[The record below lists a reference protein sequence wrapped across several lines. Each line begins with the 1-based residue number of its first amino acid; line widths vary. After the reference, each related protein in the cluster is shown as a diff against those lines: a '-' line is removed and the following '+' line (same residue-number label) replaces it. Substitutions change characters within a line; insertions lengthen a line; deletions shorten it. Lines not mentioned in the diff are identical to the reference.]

1 MKLSPLKVMLLAAV
15 AAATL
20 AEPIAAAA
28 QPAPDR
34 TDREQTQAERKARQE
49 ARQKQ
54 KGERPA
60 RQTPPAGKA
69 DPVRPNRPDRPAAD
83 RVRPNQP
90 VTRPDRVRPNQ
101 PDRARPNQTR
111 PDRVNPDRV
120 RPDRTRPDRTPPTK
134 ARPNQ
139 PQTAPVARRPL
150 TPERQ
155 RVRRNAQTQIQR
167 GFNRDR
173 WQQDFRRRHS
183 DRRWW
188 RNDRNFRGW
197 NGVRVGFYFAPGYGY
212 YSVPRSYYNQRY
224 YAGSYLPSYFWR
236 YRVNSHSYWGLP
248 PAPPGTAWIHVNNAI
263 LLVDLWDGYIIT
275 AIYDV
280 WSW

>member
-1 MKLSPLKVMLLAAV
+1 MKLSPMKAMLLAAV

-20 AEPIAAAA
+20 AETIPAAA

-34 TDREQTQAERKARQE
+34 ADREQTQAERKAREQ
-49 ARQKQ
+49 ARQKARA
-54 KGERPA
+54 ESPA
-60 RQTPPAGKA
+60 RQTPATPPGKA
-69 DPVRPNRPDRPAAD
+69 APVRPNRPATD
-83 RVRPNQP
+83 RVRPDQP
-90 VTRPDRVRPNQ
+90 VNRPDRARPNQ
-101 PDRARPNQTR
+101 PDRTRPNQTR
-111 PDRVNPDRV
+111 PDRTPPAKASPDR
-120 RPDRTRPDRTPPTK
+120 PQASPT
-134 ARPNQ
+134 
-139 PQTAPVARRPL
+139 ARRPL

-173 WQQDFRRRHS
+173 WQQDFRRRHT

-197 NGVRVGFYFAPGYGY
+197 NGIRVGFYFAPGYGY

-224 YAGSYLPSYFWR
+224 YAGSYLPSFFLR
-236 YRVNSHSYWGLP
+236 YRVSNYGYWGLP

-275 AIYDV
+275 VIYDV
-280 WSW
+280 WYW

>member
-1 MKLSPLKVMLLAAV
+1 MKLSPMKVLLLAAV

-20 AEPIAAAA
+20 AEPITASA

-34 TDREQTQAERKARQE
+34 SDRGQSQAERKARQD

-54 KGERPA
+54 RAERPA
-60 RQTPPAGKA
+60 RQAPATPPGKA
-69 DPVRPNRPDRPAAD
+69 APARPDRSAAD
-83 RVRPNQP
+83 RLRPNQP
-90 VTRPDRVRPNQ
+90 VTRPDRTRPNQ
-101 PDRARPNQTR
+101 PDRVRPNQTR
-111 PDRVNPDRV
+111 PN
-120 RPDRTRPDRTPPTK
+120 RPDRARPDRTPPSK
-134 ARPNQ
+134 ARPNG
-139 PQTAPVARRPL
+139 PQANPAARRPL
-150 TPERQ
+150 TAERQ

-167 GFNRDR
+167 NFNRDR

-197 NGVRVGFYFAPGYGY
+197 NGIRVGFYFAPGYGY

-224 YAGSYLPSYFWR
+224 YAGSYLPSFFWR
-236 YRVNSHSYWGLP
+236 YRVSNYGYWGLP
-248 PAPPGTAWIHVNNAI
+248 PAPPGTAWIYVNNAI

-280 WSW
+280 WYW